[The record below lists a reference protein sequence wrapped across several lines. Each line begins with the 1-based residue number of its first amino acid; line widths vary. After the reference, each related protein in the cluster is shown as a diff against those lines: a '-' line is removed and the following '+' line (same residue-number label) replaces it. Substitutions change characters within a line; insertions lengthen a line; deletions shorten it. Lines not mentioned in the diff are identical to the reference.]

1 LAADGF
7 KPYFA
12 VYSSFLQRG
21 YDNVIHDIALQRLPV
36 TILVD
41 RAGLNGGDGPTHHGI
56 FDVAFL
62 SQIPH
67 MEIFTPSTFA
77 SLRVAMAH
85 SLYADHPVAIRY
97 PNGGDRGD
105 VTERFR
111 YGNEIARAD
120 FAPDATPDAV
130 IVTYGRIVTEAM
142 AACDMRNQEKDASCG
157 VLLLEKLKPY
167 GEIAGAIKT
176 LLPPTVKKVVFL
188 EEGIANGGAGMIL
201 RDKLALP
208 EGCAYHHIAIDDV
221 FDTDRATG
229 NLYADFG
236 IGREDVLMLL

>member
-1 LAADGF
+1 
-7 KPYFA
+7 
-12 VYSSFLQRG
+12 
-21 YDNVIHDIALQRLPV
+21 
-36 TILVD
+36 
-41 RAGLNGGDGPTHHGI
+41 
-56 FDVAFL
+56 
-62 SQIPH
+62 
-67 MEIFTPSTFA
+67 
-77 SLRVAMAH
+77 MAH

-120 FAPDATPDAV
+120 FAPGTALSSV
-130 IVTYGRIVTEAM
+130 IVTYGRIVSEAM
-142 AACDMRNQEKDASCG
+142 AACDAENQDKNASCG
-157 VLLLEKLKPY
+157 VILLEKLKPY
-167 GEIAGAIKT
+167 GEVAEAVGA